1 MALPQI
7 AVPKYKLKLPSTGKT
22 ITFRPFLVKEEKILL
37 AAVQTDDSETAI
49 LDAVVNIVNSCIET
63 KGVDANDLPSFD
75 LEYIFLN
82 LRARSVGEEVQ
93 LSVNCKVGDCGMKFD
108 DSVNLLDIKVNR
120 DKNHDRKIVFSEDIG
135 VTMRYPNLR
144 DAQEMDS
151 AGTDSDRVFKLIAK
165 CIERIFTKESVYD
178 RAEHSDEEF
187 EEFIEGLS
195 PEFFAKLTDFF
206 TTIPNMNNTLE
217 FTCPK
222 CQKKTKVEV
231 SNIEDFFT

>member
-63 KGVDANDLPSFD
+63 KGVDANNLPSFD

-93 LSVNCKVGDCGMKFD
+93 LSVNCKV
-108 DSVNLLDIKVNR
+108 
-120 DKNHDRKIVFSEDIG
+120 
-135 VTMRYPNLR
+135 
-144 DAQEMDS
+144 
-151 AGTDSDRVFKLIAK
+151 
-165 CIERIFTKESVYD
+165 
-178 RAEHSDEEF
+178 
-187 EEFIEGLS
+187 
-195 PEFFAKLTDFF
+195 
-206 TTIPNMNNTLE
+206 
-217 FTCPK
+217 
-222 CQKKTKVEV
+222 
-231 SNIEDFFT
+231 

>member
-1 MALPQI
+1 M
-7 AVPKYKLKLPSTGKT
+7 
-22 ITFRPFLVKEEKILL
+22 L

-63 KGVDANDLPSFD
+63 KGVDANNLPSFD

-144 DAQEMDS
+144 DAQELDK
-151 AGTDSDRVFKLIAK
+151 AGTDSDRVFKLIA
-165 CIERIFTKESVYD
+165 S
-178 RAEHSDEEF
+178 A
-187 EEFIEGLS
+187 L
-195 PEFFAKLTDFF
+195 
-206 TTIPNMNNTLE
+206 
-217 FTCPK
+217 
-222 CQKKTKVEV
+222 KVFLRK
-231 SNIEDFFT
+231 NQLR